1 MTYSLPGRSSTT
13 HVPLRPSCLFYL
25 MPPSTFKAVSR
36 NSTTLPKN
44 YRLRTGAWYWVIQNQ
59 SGSCITVSVDLN
71 LSSSNKIKRRRKNN
85 RIFITLSATY
95 LTRGISMSWTGCSP
109 AQFSLESTT
118 IPEIGLHLPGRTS
131 RSDCN
136 LLECRSDSIWWW
148 SVRISRWRRR
158 GRFPSTNSRGLVLP
172 NPWEI

>member
-36 NSTTLPKN
+36 NSMTLPKN
-44 YRLRTGAWYWVIQNQ
+44 YRLRTGVWYWAIQNQ

-85 RIFITLSATY
+85 KISITLSAMY
-95 LTRGISMSWTGCSP
+95 LTRGIFMSWTGCSP
-109 AQFSLESTT
+109 VQFSLESTT
-118 IPEIGLHLPGRTS
+118 TPEIGSHLPGRTS
-131 RSDCN
+131 RNDCN
-136 LLECRSDSIWWW
+136 LSGWRSDSIWWW
-148 SVRISRWRRR
+148 SVRISSWRRR
-158 GRFPSTNSRGLVLP
+158 GKSPSTNLRGLVLP
-172 NPWEI
+172 NHSEI